1 MERDTERK
9 REGQGQVRKSQDQ
22 IGQAKKGKDLITHQI
37 IADRPAR
44 RVRLVMKSEA
54 GF

>member
-1 MERDTERK
+1 MEQDTERK
-9 REGQGQVRKSQDQ
+9 REGQVRKSQDQ
-22 IGQAKKGKDLITHQI
+22 IRQAKKGKDIITHQI